1 MPTVGQTGSGKSY
14 TMMGYGEMGLI
25 PRICSGIF
33 DRAAKELIKEPDSSF
48 VAEVGYLEI
57 YNEKVCAHVCA
68 RECVC
73 VCVRFGAH
81 AMYLA
86 CAICSV
92 LFLFEDTRMRMRC
105 D

>member
-57 YNEKVCAHVCA
+57 YNEKVCARV
-68 RECVC
+68 CVC
-73 VCVRFGAH
+73 VCARS
-81 AMYLA
+81 LW
-86 CAICSV
+86 S
-92 LFLFEDTRMRMRC
+92 TRDVPRVCHLLRALSS
-105 D
+105 